1 MVNFGGT
8 FLSPSVPLF
17 LPSLLFLTLY
27 SPFHVLSPSPSPPPH
42 THTHTHTHTLK
53 HIKGLLPVWVLEQ
66 LQKLL
71 NEPLASLTI
80 NLPLGRT
87 RYSLRPTLN
96 GLWTLSAESE
106 AQHSSLDR
114 WSVYRVREKE
124 EEWREEGKKG
134 GKVETWIGC
143 HPSSVSNCFSLQ
155 MELSFRNLYSRC
167 LRGSGTMLTLCLPGR
182 WRYIG

>member
-1 MVNFGGT
+1 MLLSLSQMPPPLSDVVQGTRTRHHNHMTKRCVPCSIWENPGFREMLSCFVGALAGT
-8 FLSPSVPLF
+8 FDLYLIVVHTLFAAVDIQSTRESSALIKNQQNGQLWRYLPVSFRSPFPSISSLPHPLF
-17 LPSLLFLTLY
+17 TLSCSLPFPLT
-27 SPFHVLSPSPSPPPH
+27 PSTH

-96 GLWTLSAESE
+96 GL
-106 AQHSSLDR
+106 
-114 WSVYRVREKE
+114 
-124 EEWREEGKKG
+124 
-134 GKVETWIGC
+134 
-143 HPSSVSNCFSLQ
+143 
-155 MELSFRNLYSRC
+155 
-167 LRGSGTMLTLCLPGR
+167 
-182 WRYIG
+182 